1 MKLNTAQRIRLNKVL
16 DYLKEQGVTQK
27 SFAKDYFEDD
37 ETRISELKSGK
48 RTTIPDGFLDMLQAQ
63 YHINADYIRGNSKM
77 MLDVCGTKLENFDK
91 VFESWK
97 TVEKRKR
104 IEKDGLKINCITRF
118 LHVKMDKNFYEFL
131 LNVNEA
137 RLETASDTASLENR
151 IEELKKKYTTKE
163 NIEEYVIL
171 PKNALFEYIS
181 DEIDN
186 RKQLDEILDLSM
198 MQDIS
203 DE

>member
-91 VFESWK
+91 VFESWE

-104 IEKDGLKINCITRF
+104 IEKDGLNAVLQYRFSQKWFDILAWYSLTSTSCCNNCYT
-118 LHVKMDKNFYEFL
+118 LHVFYPP
-131 LNVNEA
+131 A
-137 RLETASDTASLENR
+137 
-151 IEELKKKYTTKE
+151 
-163 NIEEYVIL
+163 
-171 PKNALFEYIS
+171 
-181 DEIDN
+181 
-186 RKQLDEILDLSM
+186 
-198 MQDIS
+198 
-203 DE
+203 